1 MREYIVFDG
10 VTLMIDA
17 GNNKLIDR
25 VKIIIKPLD
34 KEDAETYLKSDK
46 LKDE

>member
-1 MREYIVFDG
+1 
-10 VTLMIDA
+10 MIDA

-25 VKIIIKPLD
+25 VKIILKPLD
-34 KEDAETYLKSDK
+34 QEGVDTYFESDK